1 MVRFSE
7 IQQFPDFLELFPG
20 NFRTIC
26 PRFENFEIFGRMVSA
41 PGEER
46 VVWYSLDCVVM
57 WNYNFNFKNGT
68 TIICMHFRVGY
79 AENNNGG
86 FYDLIPLLL
95 PPRRREGH
103 YQKTLGTKFKKN
115 NNTMTYCFCFPDLR
129 NQGDVDETRTQLSL
143 AMVIVLCVA
152 SLVAVAIICGTIAI
166 VVMYK
171 RWSAKHEA
179 RPYHRRL
186 EPRNL
191 RSLKYKYKEKFPPLS
206 MQ

>member
-1 MVRFSE
+1 MVLIGLCGNVELLF
-7 IQQFPDFLELFPG
+7 QFQ
-20 NFRTIC
+20 
-26 PRFENFEIFGRMVSA
+26 
-41 PGEER
+41 ER
-46 VVWYSLDCVVM
+46 D
-57 WNYNFNFKNGT
+57 NYNLYAFQSR
-68 TIICMHFRVGY
+68 ICS
-79 AENNNGG
+79 ENNNCG
-86 FYDLIPLLL
+86 FYDLIPFLL

-115 NNTMTYCFCFPDLR
+115 NNTITYCFCFPDLR
-129 NQGDVDETRTQLSL
+129 NQGDFDETRTQLSL

-152 SLVAVAIICGTIAI
+152 SLVAVAMICETTAI

-191 RSLKYKYKEKFPPLS
+191 RSLKYKYKEKFPQLS
-206 MQ
+206 MH